1 MLNKNVLPDYIFIF
15 NDKETRSRCSEA
27 KMNAK

>member
-1 MLNKNVLPDYIFIF
+1 MFNKNVDYIFIF